1 MNPGHNG
8 NARAPIDLK
17 KKWAGEMQSE
27 VDVAL
32 RDCFGLLHAGVRFNV
47 NDVCK
52 PLGI

>member
-1 MNPGHNG
+1 MNPGQNS
-8 NARAPIDLK
+8 NARPPIDLEK
-17 KKWAGEMQSE
+17 KGTGEMQGE